1 MSAEIF
7 ISYARADR
15 DRVLPLVERLRE
27 AGVTYWLDEGN
38 IQGATLWGKEIV
50 EAIRNAK
57 VLVLFA
63 TEASFKSKNVAKE
76 VAIASEWQKPILPVY
91 LERVQVPDTLHYQL
105 AGIQHVEFFAEQE
118 EEAFNGMLG
127 ALHTIGVAINENIEI
142 KPPSVATHH
151 APFILKKQAKSK
163 KPLIVGLATLA
174 IIGLALSL
182 KFSETTENKGDSTK
196 ISPVNGS
203 AKRIAL
209 VPFRNIGPQQED
221 SFLAEGM
228 HEDIDAMLSM
238 APNLMVKDG
247 SRFKAQANDAGAI
260 GKALQ
265 VDAIV
270 TGSVR
275 QAAGQLRVI
284 VKLVDTRTEANL
296 WTKTFDKKEGD
307 VFAIQREIAQSVA
320 EGLSIKLDAGY
331 ETRLAKRQPDNL
343 EAYNLYL
350 KGRALCNTRTKENM
364 TAAIADFE
372 LALAKD
378 PGFALAHVGI
388 ADCYSM
394 LAAYGY
400 SPTIIA
406 YPKAKKELQAAL
418 KLNNGISE
426 AHSSLGW
433 VYYNYDWDW

>member
-15 DRVLPLVERLRE
+15 DRVLLLVERLRE

-76 VAIASEWQKPILPVY
+76 VAIASEWEKPILPVY

-105 AGIQHVEFFAEQE
+105 AGIQHVELFAEQE

-127 ALHTIGVAINENIEI
+127 ALHTLGVAINENIEI

-163 KPLIVGLATLA
+163 KTLIVGLATLA
-174 IIGLALSL
+174 IIGLKLSL
-182 KFSETTENKGDSTK
+182 KFSGTTKKKGDSTK
-196 ISPVNGS
+196 INPANGS

-228 HEDIDAMLSM
+228 H
-238 APNLMVKDG
+238 
-247 SRFKAQANDAGAI
+247 
-260 GKALQ
+260 
-265 VDAIV
+265 
-270 TGSVR
+270 
-275 QAAGQLRVI
+275 
-284 VKLVDTRTEANL
+284 
-296 WTKTFDKKEGD
+296 
-307 VFAIQREIAQSVA
+307 
-320 EGLSIKLDAGY
+320 
-331 ETRLAKRQPDNL
+331 
-343 EAYNLYL
+343 
-350 KGRALCNTRTKENM
+350 
-364 TAAIADFE
+364 
-372 LALAKD
+372 
-378 PGFALAHVGI
+378 
-388 ADCYSM
+388 
-394 LAAYGY
+394 
-400 SPTIIA
+400 
-406 YPKAKKELQAAL
+406 
-418 KLNNGISE
+418 
-426 AHSSLGW
+426 
-433 VYYNYDWDW
+433 